1 MDDTMESNKP
11 WKILGI
17 ISLNESLADFL
28 CKGSDGEFFCLFV
41 CLGFFL
47 DGKFLSFAGNIILLT
62 YLRLC

>member
-28 CKGSDGEFFCLFV
+28 CKGPDGEFFCLFV
-41 CLGFFL
+41 CFL